1 MRTYVYTNTYGLTGD
16 IIDPYRRVGYS
27 APVGVAL
34 EDIEWYDW
42 ILTPVY
48 ASDSDEPLASYS
60 PDYGLDWFSVNSEVR
75 KTAVVYCDSAPVNG
89 DYYNANHSG
98 TGTISHPFRNLN
110 DAISKARCM
119 VDALCCVPVCIRV
132 SGTLDYSVSCCESSS
147 AIMQDMYYSEF
158 PENIVNR
165 GCLFAYNAYGIFIDF
180 TECTIAQTSWENK
193 KGLFLSGCT
202 ISGMHIP
209 KLDDANSSQS
219 FGWQLHFKDVT
230 IINSSLMD
238 CYFISYGNCAF
249 IHSTMHD
256 LSVNETDYHSV
267 HAVYTFAYNCIIISD
282 MVGAMCDAYVYCTFN
297 VPETSDSSTLTVYS
311 DFIVAP
317 VIDTS
322 NITRVNLSG
331 NYVTYA
337 VHVRD
342 LSIDVPHIDCSLS
355 GVILDSNI
363 TCKSLGGG
371 IYMHTDIV
379 CDDFSSISLYDSS
392 ITANNVTGPD
402 CITGNCINSTVNVV
416 CDYVY
421 KFMESGFVINSSI
434 NIIDRMT
441 HYSQGTDLYI
451 SCGHIQSTQVSI
463 DREISEPIVKPTNG
477 NWTDYIA
484 ICGVT
489 ATTAIESSC
498 TINLDVTISG
508 FESACE
514 YTRSEVITDVCG
526 MQAESYSNCSSTK
539 ILESTCITVMGKPKE
554 LTSMWSNCIM

>member
-1 MRTYVYTNTYGLTGD
+1 MRTYIYTNTYGLTGD

-27 APVGVAL
+27 APVGVSL

-42 ILTPVY
+42 TLTPVY
-48 ASDSDEPLASYS
+48 ASDSDKLLESYS
-60 PDYGLDWFSVNSEVR
+60 PDYGLDWFSVTSEVR
-75 KTAVVYCDSAPVNG
+75 KAAVIYCDSAPVNG

-98 TGTISHPFRNLN
+98 TGTIAHPFRNLN

-180 TECTIAQTSWENK
+180 TECTIVQTSWENP

-209 KLDDANSSQS
+209 KLDDASGSQS
-219 FGWQLHFKDVT
+219 FGLQLHFRDVT

-249 IHSTMHD
+249 INSTMHD
-256 LSVNETDYHSV
+256 LSVNEADYHSV
-267 HAVYTFAYNCIIISD
+267 HAVYTLAYNCIVISD
-282 MVGAMCDAYVYCTFN
+282 KTNAVCDAYLYCTFN
-297 VPETSDSSTLTVYS
+297 VPETSDDSTLTVYGE
-311 DFIVAP
+311 FIVAP

-322 NITRVNLSG
+322 NITSVHISHRYSP
-331 NYVTYA
+331 YA

-342 LSIDVPHIDCSLS
+342 FNVDDQNIRCDIS
-355 GVILDSNI
+355 GVILDSDI

-371 IYMHTDIV
+371 MYMHTDIV
-379 CDDFSSISLYDSS
+379 CDDFSSVSLYDSN
-392 ITANNVTGPD
+392 ITANSVTGPD
-402 CITGNCINSTVNVV
+402 CIIGNCINSTVDVV
-416 CDYVY
+416 CDSVY
-421 KFMESGFVINSSI
+421 RFMESDFVINSTLSI
-434 NIIDRMT
+434 TDRME
-441 HYSQGTDLYI
+441 HYGHGTDLYI
-451 SCGHIQSTQVSI
+451 SCGHIQSTEVHI
-463 DREISEPIVKPTNG
+463 NREIAEPIVKPTDG
-477 NWTDYIA
+477 NLLAYID
-484 ICGVT
+484 ICGVK

-539 ILESTCITVMGKPKE
+539 ILESTCITVDGKPKE
-554 LTSMWSNCIM
+554 LTSIWSNCIV